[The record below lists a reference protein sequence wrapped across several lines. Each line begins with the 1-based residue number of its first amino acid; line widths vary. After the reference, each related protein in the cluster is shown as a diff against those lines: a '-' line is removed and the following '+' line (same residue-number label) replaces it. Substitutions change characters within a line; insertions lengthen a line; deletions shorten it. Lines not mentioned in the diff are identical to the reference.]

1 MQAAPDPA
9 KRKSIA
15 TIPGASVPAG
25 ADNRIEEASWIASDP
40 QCTPAGGKKFPG
52 TINPQELTRPGTE
65 SP

>member
-1 MQAAPDPA
+1 MQAPPDPA

-15 TIPGASVPAG
+15 ANPGASVSAG
-25 ADNRIEEASWIASDP
+25 AENRIEGASWIASDP

-52 TINPQELTRPGTE
+52 TISPQGLTRPGTE